1 LALFALCILVLHIS
15 KEKTMSIKYSRIL
28 IIEDERSL
36 ALVLH
41 RALSEEG
48 WEVSW
53 ASDGATGLEIAIEE
67 DFAAVMLD
75 VMVPGK
81 NGWEVL
87 EQLRAAKPSLPILLT
102 TALDDVDDKVK
113 GLRLGA
119 DDYLVKPFEF
129 KELFARLESLIRR
142 DRLGRDLITRVGDM
156 TLDRKTRKV
165 TRRGYE
171 IRLTRREY
179 DLLEALA
186 SNVGHAVDRDTLQ
199 RRVWTDDEAF
209 EKTVDIFVRTLKR
222 KLDVPYGVDLIHSS
236 ADGGYMLCDSND
248 CQDIEE
254 VGLLAVR

>member
-1 LALFALCILVLHIS
+1 
-15 KEKTMSIKYSRIL
+15 MSISNPRIL

-36 ALVLH
+36 ALVMN
-41 RALSEEG
+41 RALTEEG
-48 WEVSW
+48 WEVCW
-53 ASDGATGLEIAIEE
+53 ASDGCTGLDTALQE

-75 VMVPGK
+75 VMIPGK
-81 NGWEVL
+81 NGWTVL
-87 EQLRAAKPSLPILLT
+87 EQLRAAKPSVPILLT

-142 DRLGRDLITRVGDM
+142 DRLGRDLVTRVGDM
-156 TLDRKTRKV
+156 VLDRKTRQV
-165 TRRGYE
+165 TRQGHE

-186 SNVGHAVDRDTLQ
+186 SNVGCAVDRETLQ

-209 EKTVDIFVRTLKR
+209 ERTVDVFARTLKQ
-222 KLDVPYGVDLIHSS
+222 KLDVPYGVDLIHRLG
-236 ADGGYMLCDSND
+236 DGRY
-248 CQDIEE
+248 
-254 VGLLAVR
+254 LLSEAGQECLELVPALAAR